1 MCNAGIIFM
10 NKALKENVI
19 LLLFLFDLYSEN
31 FSIRNKPRNKPDF
44 RLPFRRIPAK
54 EMN

>member
-31 FSIRNKPRNKPDF
+31 FSIRNKPDC
-44 RLPFRRIPAK
+44 RLPFQPKGSTSWA
-54 EMN
+54 NYLL